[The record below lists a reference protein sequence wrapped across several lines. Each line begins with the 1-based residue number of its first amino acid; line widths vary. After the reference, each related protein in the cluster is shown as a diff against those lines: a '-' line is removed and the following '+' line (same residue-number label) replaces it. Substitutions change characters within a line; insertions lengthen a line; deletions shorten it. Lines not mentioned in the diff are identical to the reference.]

1 MRSLATLLLALLSI
15 GASASAATITLEN
28 CASCQGSTVSLSVDP
43 AGGGN
48 WDVTLTLDTT
58 NYDGS
63 PDGVVQAGFKAISG
77 ITNSDISLAVS
88 PDASWSDPKLAGI
101 SANGLCTGAGE
112 SDFVCTAGYTD
123 VTANPAV
130 YTWGFTVEGGA
141 LLTEWSIKF
150 QYYNNVLDFARLER
164 KQKQFDKRPLDLHA
178 VVERAWEGH
187 ELHLQENGFTTRW
200 QAAPGPYPV
209 TGDEDAF
216 AQILVNLLS
225 NAEKYSGDRKEIE
238 LHSYLDGEF
247 ACVSV
252 LDRGVGVPPGDER
265 KIFESFYRAHDS
277 LSSGI
282 TGSGLATPWP
292 SNWPTS
298 MAVRSFTSRARA
310 AAATSRSGF
319 PWTRHDPALFHTS
332 PR

>member
-1 MRSLATLLLALLSI
+1 MRSLTTLLLALLSI

-77 ITNSDISLAVS
+77 ITNSDISLTAS

-112 SDFVCTAGYTD
+112 ADFVCTAGYTD
-123 VTANPAV
+123 VTANPAI

-150 QYYNNVLDFARLER
+150 QYCDS
-164 KQKQFDKRPLDLHA
+164 
-178 VVERAWEGH
+178 
-187 ELHLQENGFTTRW
+187 
-200 QAAPGPYPV
+200 
-209 TGDEDAF
+209 GDESCRGNIISEPG
-216 AQILVNLLS
+216 ILVPEPSAALVFAVGLL
-225 NAEKYSGDRKEIE
+225 I
-238 LHSYLDGEF
+238 
-247 ACVSV
+247 
-252 LDRGVGVPPGDER
+252 
-265 KIFESFYRAHDS
+265 
-277 LSSGI
+277 
-282 TGSGLATPWP
+282 
-292 SNWPTS
+292 
-298 MAVRSFTSRARA
+298 A
-310 AAATSRSGF
+310 ASHR
-319 PWTRHDPALFHTS
+319 R
-332 PR
+332 R